1 MSPTT
6 IPGKMT
12 LAQEFTPQGYMSEF
26 PSQYGLW
33 TPAEIST
40 ALWLDAT
47 DATKIALSGSNVT
60 QWTDK
65 SGNSRNAT
73 PYTVSPTYNA
83 TGLNSRGTIDFDGS
97 TQALQVADFYQSDW
111 YIMVVA
117 KTNDASTD
125 QTIASKFDGLANREF
140 IFRFS
145 SSNKLSATINPV
157 GNSGAQNSGAG
168 SSGTTGTSFGVFGFY
183 KNGTTCELGIN
194 GTIDSRTFNTS
205 TVYDGTL
212 PFAIGR
218 VSFGDYLNGSIQ
230 QFVVT
235 QGAPTADTM
244 RKLEGWAAW
253 SSGLEALLPVTHPY
267 KTSPPRL

>member
-12 LAQEFTPQGYMSEF
+12 LAQEFTPQSYMYEF

-47 DATKIALSGSNVT
+47 DATKIALSGSDVT

-73 PYTVSPTYNA
+73 PYTVSPTYNT
-83 TGLNSRGTIDFDGS
+83 TGLNGRGTIDFNGS

-111 YIMVVA
+111 YIMALA
-117 KTNDASTD
+117 KTNNASIN
-125 QTIASKFDGLANREF
+125 QTIVSKFDGFTDRELL
-140 IFRFS
+140 FRLT
-145 SSNKLSATINPV
+145 SSNELSGLINPV
-157 GNSGAQNSGAG
+157 GNSGAANSVVLTSA
-168 SSGTTGTSFGVFGFY
+168 TAGTSFGVFGFY
-183 KNGTTCELGIN
+183 KSGTTCELGIN
-194 GTIDSRTFNTS
+194 GTIESGTFNTS
-205 TVYDGTL
+205 TVYDGAQ
-212 PFAIGR
+212 PFTIGR
-218 VSFGDYLNGSIQ
+218 ELLGNYLNGSIQ
-230 QFVVT
+230 QLVVT